1 MDSFMIPDA
10 IDYGRRNFFGA
21 AAIAVAATQIGWIGS
36 AEAQPRKTKPANL
49 PKIRDH

>member
-1 MDSFMIPDA
+1 MERNTNVDKMSED
-10 IDYGRRNFFGA
+10 RRQFFGA